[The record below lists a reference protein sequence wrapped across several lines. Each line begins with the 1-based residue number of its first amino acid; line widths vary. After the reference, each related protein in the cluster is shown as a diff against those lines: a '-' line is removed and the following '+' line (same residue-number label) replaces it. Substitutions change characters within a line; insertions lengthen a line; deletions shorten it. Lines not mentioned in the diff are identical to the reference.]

1 MEALW
6 WSLLV
11 TVVAA
16 ALWRWMRRTS
26 AVVGD
31 FKGKVVWITG
41 ASSGLG
47 EALALELQA
56 AGARLIL
63 SARREDQLERVRQA
77 CLALAP
83 EGEEPSVLPLDVA
96 ELASLEDKVKEAT
109 AIHGRIDVLI
119 NNAGVS
125 VRAPAMETKLEVDQ
139 RVMNINYFG
148 TIALTKALV
157 PAMAKEKTGGHIV
170 VISSVQGKLGIP
182 FRSAYAA
189 SKHALHGFFDSAR
202 FELEKQ
208 GIAVT
213 LVCPGYIKTDL
224 SLNALT
230 GSGTSYGK
238 MDETTAKGYE
248 PAYVA
253 QRVMQAV
260 SEKRDEIMVAKP
272 DAAVGVFL
280 KVLCP
285 SLLKTILRKRAVTH

>member
-16 ALWRWMRRTS
+16 ALWRWMRRTNT
-26 AVVGD
+26 VVGD

-63 SARREDQLERVRQA
+63 SARREDQLERTPA
-77 CLALAP
+77 
-83 EGEEPSVLPLDVA
+83 GEEPSVLPLDVA
-96 ELASLEDKVKEAT
+96 ELASLEGKVKDAT

-125 VRAPAMETKLEVDQ
+125 LEVDQ

-157 PAMAKEKTGGHIV
+157 PAMTKQTTGGHIV

-272 DAAVGVFL
+272 DATAGVFL